1 MKKTLLSLVCVF
13 FAVLSGTMV
22 YGQIEVQSDGAIK
35 LGELDKATNVTGSSL
50 DIAVKQIYVYT
61 TANPSAS
68 FSIYNNTQGLV
79 AGGAKAS
86 SSGWNF
92 FNQRT
97 YMVPKTS
104 GGLVL
109 GTSTNKLGEIYTE
122 YLSVAG
128 QSVTSDARV
137 KTNVRTIGTA
147 EMLRNLRPVKFDF
160 DGEKVALREEMLTD
174 HAGFIAQEM
183 VAVLPELVHYDSLS
197 DLYSVDYVSLIPY
210 LTRGYQEQDSIIRR
224 QQAMLEVQGELI
236 AGLAEQLNSLQEL
249 LVSDKSSP
257 APKKNSVTGV
267 KEQANVLYQ
276 NAPNPF
282 NQETRI
288 RYELSKDA
296 RTAQIVLYDMNG
308 LQLKAYNLPLQPKG
322 EWVLQAGSLPAGIYL
337 YSLVVDGVQVD
348 LKRMVLMD

>member
-1 MKKTLLSLVCVF
+1 ML
-13 FAVLSGTMV
+13 
-22 YGQIEVQSDGAIK
+22 YGQIDVQSDGAIK

-50 DIAVKQIYVYT
+50 DIAVNKIYVYP
-61 TANPSAS
+61 TANKSAS
-68 FSIYNNTQGLV
+68 FSIYNNTPQTGSIV
-79 AGGAKAS
+79 GGGGKLLPTI
-86 SSGWNF
+86 GWGKY
-92 FNQRT
+92 NQQT
-97 YMVPKTS
+97 YMVPETS
-104 GGLVL
+104 GGLIL
-109 GTSTNKLGEIYTE
+109 GTSTKKLGEIYTE

-137 KTNVRTIGTA
+137 KTHVRTIGTA

-160 DGEKVALREEMLTD
+160 DGEKVALRKEMLAD

-183 VAVLPELVHYDSLS
+183 VEVLPELVHYDSLA

-236 AGLAEQLNSLQEL
+236 AGLAEQLNTLQEL
-249 LVSDKSSP
+249 LFSENLSP
-257 APKKNSVTGV
+257 APKKKSVAGV
-267 KEQANVLYQ
+267 KEQENVLYQ

-288 RYELSKDA
+288 RYELSKEA
-296 RTAQIVLYDMNG
+296 RTAKIVLYDMNG
-308 LQLKAYNLPLQPKG
+308 VQLKVYDLPLQSEG
-322 EWVLQAGSLPAGIYL
+322 TLVLQAGNLPAGIYL
-337 YSLVVDGVQVD
+337 YGLIVDGVQVD